1 MTVNTNIKQKIDV
14 IAQGQK
20 NDQLIKHLDLMTG
33 EDKVL
38 IFCSTKKRSEELSK
52 ILNAE
57 GFRTIAI
64 HGDKS

>member
-1 MTVNTNIKQKIDV
+1 
-14 IAQGQK
+14 
-20 NDQLIKHLDLMTG
+20 MTG

-38 IFCSTKKRSEELSK
+38 IFCATKKRSEELSR

-64 HGDKS
+64 HGDKT